1 MGKIELVQVD
11 DSTILQL
18 QDIHIP
24 DSQNCFVKFRYEV
37 VGYEAAGNPWC
48 FCILNEGHCVG
59 YLAAEE
65 DFEGDFHLNK
75 LVIDAGYQQHGIG
88 TEALEKFLELAQK
101 NGARYVFL
109 SVAYENQVAQHFYEK
124 VGFIKDMLGAAEAG
138 CNLYAICL
146 N

>member
-1 MGKIELVQVD
+1 MEEIELVQVD
-11 DSTILQL
+11 DSTIHQL
-18 QDIHIP
+18 QNIHIP
-24 DSQNCFVKFRYEV
+24 DSQNRFVKFRYEV
-37 VGYEAAGNPWC
+37 VSYEAAGNPWC
-48 FCILNEGHCVG
+48 FCILKTGRCVG

-75 LVIDAGYQQHGIG
+75 LVIDARYQQHGIG
-88 TEALEKFLELAQK
+88 TEALEKFLELARK

-109 SVAYENQVAQHFYEK
+109 SVAYENRVAQRFYEK
-124 VGFIKDMLGAAEAG
+124 NGFTKDMLGTAEAG

>member
-1 MGKIELVQVD
+1 MEEIELVQVD
-11 DSTILQL
+11 DSTIHQL

-24 DSQNCFVKFRYEV
+24 DSQNRFVKFRYEV
-37 VGYEAAGNPWC
+37 VSYEAVGSPWC
-48 FCILNEGHCVG
+48 FCILKEGHCVG

-75 LVIDAGYQQHGIG
+75 LVIDARYQQHGIG
-88 TEALEKFLELAQK
+88 TEVLEKFLELVRK

-109 SVAYENQVAQHFYEK
+109 SVAYENGVAQRFYEK
-124 VGFIKDMLGAAEAG
+124 NGFIKDMLGTAEAG